1 MPEEKR
7 KKEETYDKI
16 SVWYKLHCI
25 QTVELPVNFCWGCNN
40 IPSVFDFTPRLLC
53 TVQGRLCQS
62 KTGSSSRGGALQW
75 FQLGSHRLDYSAFSL
90 FSLKQH
96 ALIWPGNKQGTTGDV
111 HTQSKR
117 RTWYKEGKEKR
128 LMQGGVQAWETNVS
142 WQWQLL
148 NRTKTCLWCI
158 LLSLKTSFIRNAVNP
173 MGVCSHLVSGPC
185 IDIRYNI
192 NISSTIKLTTHRSK
206 QDFHAM
212 VSNCGLLKWK
222 EVRRVEMDMIETNN
236 FFPSF
241 SSEPFMTEVEEKCL
255 SAMLVL
261 E

>member
-25 QTVELPVNFCWGCNN
+25 QTVELPVSFCWGCNN

-96 ALIWPGNKQGTTGDV
+96 ALIWPGDKQGTTGDV

-128 LMQGGVQAWETNVS
+128 LMHAGRCSSMGNKRFLAMTAFKQDKD
-142 WQWQLL
+142 LL
-148 NRTKTCLWCI
+148 VVYLAFIENLLHPECCEPNGCM
-158 LLSLKTSFIRNAVNP
+158 LSLS
-173 MGVCSHLVSGPC
+173 
-185 IDIRYNI
+185 
-192 NISSTIKLTTHRSK
+192 
-206 QDFHAM
+206 
-212 VSNCGLLKWK
+212 
-222 EVRRVEMDMIETNN
+222 VRALYRHQIQHQHQ
-236 FFPSF
+236 
-241 SSEPFMTEVEEKCL
+241 L
-255 SAMLVL
+255 YY
-261 E
+261 